1 VRGKELEMASGAN
14 KKILAVDDSRVT
26 LKILRKLLAD
36 TEFEIAGDASNGAQ
50 AVEQYVK
57 LSPDAVVLDIVMP
70 DMDGV
75 QILEKILTMDPKA
88 RVVMVSSLGTK
99 EKVIECLEKG
109 ARSFLM
115 KPYEKEDLV
124 KVLRKVFEE
133 EKA

>member
-1 VRGKELEMASGAN
+1 MTEPA
-14 KKILAVDDSRVT
+14 KKKVLAVDDSRVT
-26 LKILRKLLAD
+26 LKILKKLLAD
-36 TEFEIAGDASNGAQ
+36 SEFELAGEASDGAQ
-50 AVEQYVK
+50 AQERYVK
-57 LSPDAVVLDIVMP
+57 VAPDVVVLDIVMP

-75 QILEKILTMDPKA
+75 QILEKFLTMDPKA

-115 KPYEKEDLV
+115 KPYEKEDLL
-124 KVLRKVFEE
+124 KVLRKVLEE

>member
-1 VRGKELEMASGAN
+1 MADAA
-14 KKILAVDDSRVT
+14 KKKVLAVDDSRVT
-26 LKILRKLLAD
+26 LKILRKFLAD
-36 TEFEIAGDASNGAQ
+36 SEFEIAGEAKDGNE
-50 AVEQYVK
+50 AVQQFVK
-57 LSPDAVVLDIVMP
+57 ASPDIVVLDIVMP

-75 QILEKILTMDPKA
+75 QILEKFLTMDPKA

-115 KPYEKEDLV
+115 KPYEKEDLL
-124 KVLRKVFEE
+124 KVLRKVLEE